1 MSQNQNMESQAVFQA
16 EIQAEML
23 SIESGYRPAEST
35 RRPDL
40 RACAI
45 LLGRV
50 QDGAQRVQVGRG
62 HPGEHRRPLW
72 RRQQSGGRGVVS
84 RGPDGRQDLG
94 REAEGLRN
102 GVGLP
107 GRCFDR
113 CHDGQGGVTVKFVPN
128 FPHFYKSLP
137 RLLNLNDQSLTKTPS
152 LAMFGYTHYD
162 DYRPPITGHL

>member
-1 MSQNQNMESQAVFQA
+1 MESQSVFQA
-16 EIQAEML
+16 KIL
-23 SIESGYRPAEST
+23 SIEPVYRPAEST

-45 LLGRV
+45 LLLGRV

-72 RRQQSGGRGVVS
+72 RRQQSGCRGVVS

-102 GVGLP
+102 GGGLP
-107 GRCFDR
+107 GRYFDR
-113 CHDGQGGVTVKFVPN
+113 CHDGQGGVTV
-128 FPHFYKSLP
+128 L
-137 RLLNLNDQSLTKTPS
+137 
-152 LAMFGYTHYD
+152 
-162 DYRPPITGHL
+162 